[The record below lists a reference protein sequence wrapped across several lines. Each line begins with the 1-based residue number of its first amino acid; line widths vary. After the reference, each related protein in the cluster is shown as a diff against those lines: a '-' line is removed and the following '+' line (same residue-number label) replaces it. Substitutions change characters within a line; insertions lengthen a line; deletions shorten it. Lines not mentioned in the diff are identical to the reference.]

1 VHGFGG
7 AQWQPAGVVGLFQ
20 FGGHAEESAT
30 LRESVATASTVT
42 ALSFAITDSS
52 LEDPPSTIG
61 SVAGTSPS
69 AELDG
74 STNPCAQLAAKISNA
89 SPTTGVTRRS
99 FIRTSFRQ
107 RRR

>member
-1 VHGFGG
+1 VHGFGS

-20 FGGHAEESAT
+20 FGGHADESTT
-30 LRESVATASTVT
+30 LAESVATASAGT

-61 SVAGTSPS
+61 WVAGTSPS
-69 AELDG
+69 AADA
-74 STNPCAQLAAKISNA
+74 STKPCAQLAEKI
-89 SPTTGVTRRS
+89 RMW
-99 FIRTSFRQ
+99 FRQ